1 MTLAKFQSM
10 LLDQL
15 TESRKNP
22 GDKVPLTFLPGELKT
37 KLDTVNREFF
47 STLDAEYEILK
58 RQNLVWHVWYSD
70 IETKTDLPIFVVP
83 DWDRFLAAIDAF
95 TSSYQ
100 DGGYCGNCK
109 N

>member
-22 GDKVPLTFLPGELKT
+22 GDKVPLSFTPDELKE

-47 STLDAEYEILK
+47 YTLDAEYEILK
-58 RQNLVWHVWYSD
+58 RQNLIYHVWYSD
-70 IETKTDLPIFVVP
+70 IKTKTVLPIFVIP
-83 DWDRFLAAIDAF
+83 DWDRLLAAFDAF

-100 DGGYCGNCK
+100 EEM
-109 N
+109 

>member
-22 GDKVPLTFLPGELKT
+22 GDKVPLIFYPGELTT
-37 KLDTVNREFF
+37 KLETVNREFF
-47 STLDAEYEILK
+47 FTLDDEYEILK
-58 RQNLVWHVWYSD
+58 RQNLIYHVWCSD
-70 IETKTDLPIFVVP
+70 IKTKTDLPIFVIP

-100 DGGYCGNCK
+100 DEGDIE
-109 N
+109 